1 MTSHSETVAGDLAVW
16 LARPVVGFHFPRADD
31 PADIA
36 PPDRV
41 ELGEQTFFSPMVSL
55 LGIGWFEGNTSAAP
69 SGLLVGRFERRAW
82 LNGQHLRPDE
92 DIYDVQIGLEPDR
105 VELADLELDVEERV
119 GEETVVSERLRLED
133 VDLRDVEDAL
143 HAEKPSRTG
152 RPAVTVA
159 LPTLGRRTKRTVRL
173 HHRDG
178 SMLDDWPPFHL
189 VESIGMTME
198 VNGARQPTV
207 WSGERREAPDVV
219 ELLGAV
225 SRSTTCRKAP
235 LPGCRRGAAGL
246 GCRPLRPSASVGV
259 PARR

>member
-1 MTSHSETVAGDLAVW
+1 
-16 LARPVVGFHFPRADD
+16 
-31 PADIA
+31 
-36 PPDRV
+36 
-41 ELGEQTFFSPMVSL
+41 MVSL

-198 VNGARQPTV
+198 VNGAASRPSGAASDVRPPTSSSCSARCRV
-207 WSGERREAPDVV
+207 RRHAERLRFQAAVAEPPGWDVV
-219 ELLGAV
+219 RCA
-225 SRSTTCRKAP
+225 
-235 LPGCRRGAAGL
+235 
-246 GCRPLRPSASVGV
+246 LRPRSASPRVDR
-259 PARR
+259 ARSRRSGDSGRLGKDAGPTP